1 VDALLFEIRELL
13 VRRTS
18 AGATF
23 ELLVPSLSIGRGEKL
38 AVVGP
43 SGCGKS
49 TLLDCL
55 SMIVRP
61 ESVAAFR
68 FRAGGEP
75 SSEVDVAS
83 LLWND
88 DGAGLAELRK
98 RWIGY
103 VLQTGGLLP
112 YLSVRRNIEINR
124 KLLGLPD
131 DGTVEAVAE
140 RLGIARHLRKLPSA
154 LSVGERQRTAIA
166 RALAHHPAAIIAD
179 EPTAAL
185 DPRNAEI
192 VMNAFVELAERFG
205 VTLVVASH
213 DVDRVRSFGLRLV
226 EPSVASNGEGVVR
239 STLVG

>member
-1 VDALLFEIRELL
+1 VDALLFEIEDLL

-23 ELLVPSLSIGRGEKL
+23 ELVVPSLSIARGEKL

-68 FRAGGEP
+68 FRTGGEP
-75 SSEVDVAS
+75 STEVDVAS
-83 LLWND
+83 LLLND
-88 DGAGLAELRK
+88 DGARLAELRK

-112 YLSVRRNIEINR
+112 FLSVRRNIEVNR
-124 KLLGLPD
+124 RLLGLPD
-131 DGTVEAVAE
+131 DGTVETVAE
-140 RLGIARHLRKLPSA
+140 RLGIARHLQKLPSA

-166 RALAHHPAAIIAD
+166 RALAHRPAVIIAD

-213 DVDRVRSFGLRLV
+213 DVERVRSFGLRLV
-226 EPSVASNGEGVVR
+226 EPSVATDGASVVR
-239 STLVG
+239 STLTG

>member
-1 VDALLFEIRELL
+1 MDALLFEISELL

-18 AGATF
+18 PGATF
-23 ELLVPSLSIGRGEKL
+23 ELLVPSLSVGRGEKL

-68 FRAGGEP
+68 FRAGEEP
-75 SSEVDVAS
+75 SLEVDVAS
-83 LLWND
+83 LLLND

-112 YLSVRRNIEINR
+112 FLSVRRNIEVNR

-131 DGTVEAVAE
+131 DGTVETVAE

-154 LSVGERQRTAIA
+154 LSVGERQRTASA
-166 RALAHHPAAIIAD
+166 RALAHRPAAIIAD

-192 VMNAFVELAERFG
+192 VMNAFVEIAERFG

-213 DVDRVRSFGLRLV
+213 DVERVRSFGLRLV
-226 EPSVASNGEGVVR
+226 EPSVATDGGSVVR
-239 STLVG
+239 ATLTG

>member
-1 VDALLFEIRELL
+1 MDALLFEIRDLL
-13 VRRTS
+13 ARRTS

-68 FRAGGEP
+68 FRADGEP
-75 SSEVDVAS
+75 ATDVDVAS
-83 LLWND
+83 LLLND

-112 YLSVRRNIEINR
+112 FLSVRRNIEVNR
-124 KLLGLPD
+124 RLLGLPD
-131 DGTVEAVAE
+131 DGTVETVAE
-140 RLGIARHLRKLPSA
+140 RLGIARHLQKLPSA

-166 RALAHHPAAIIAD
+166 RALAHRPAAIIAD

-213 DVDRVRSFGLRLV
+213 DVERVRSFGLRLV
-226 EPSVASNGEGVVR
+226 EPSVATDGGSVVR
-239 STLVG
+239 ATLTG